1 MHILNDEFAEI
12 KNHNYKLY
20 FSEYPDKEKLKEI
33 FLNNK
38 DVAKH
43 DINTIDK
50 TKELIGKLTEDG
62 NVTKLQLMQELFG
75 MSKEELAKIL
85 EGDD

>member
-1 MHILNDEFAEI
+1 MR
-12 KNHNYKLY
+12 KLY